1 MPYVNV
7 STNVVLNAKAQK
19 DLALKL
25 SARASELTGKPE
37 QWVMARVQAGVTLCH
52 GGSFD
57 PAAYVEFKSI
67 GLNEGVCA
75 DQSAGLTEVLT
86 SEIGVPAERVYIE
99 FKNLERCLFGWNGAT
114 F

>member
-1 MPYVNV
+1 MPYVKV
-7 STNVVLNAKAQK
+7 QTNVAMDEAQAK
-19 DLALKL
+19 DLASKM

-37 QWVMARVQAGVTLCH
+37 QWVMAQVEPAAVLMF
-52 GGSFD
+52 GGSFE

-86 SEIGVPAERVYIE
+86 SELGIPAERVYIE

>member
-1 MPYVNV
+1 MPYVKV
-7 STNVVLNAKAQK
+7 QTNV
-19 DLALKL
+19 DLDEAARQELTRKL
-25 SARASELTGKPE
+25 STLASELTGKPE
-37 QWVMARVQAGVTLCH
+37 QWVMAQVQAGVTLMH
-52 GGSFD
+52 GGSFG

-75 DQSAGLTEVLT
+75 DQSAGICELLTA
-86 SEIGVPAERVYIE
+86 EIGVPAEHVYIE